1 MKFVGIRI
9 MEVKGL
15 INRLRIYRM
24 RKRLTQK
31 QVAEMLGIAT
41 STYNMIEN
49 GKRRVSL
56 QRAKQLEIILG
67 AGIDELFH
75 GMNLQLPE
83 ETASA
88 K

>member
-1 MKFVGIRI
+1 M
-9 MEVKGL
+9 

-56 QRAKQLEIILG
+56 QRAKQLERILD
-67 AGIDELFH
+67 AEIDELFH
-75 GMNLQLPE
+75 GMNLQMSE
-83 ETASA
+83 QTASA